1 MIDME
6 TVAFIATLNELAERS
21 RKGIV
26 PFSGA
31 SFNDFDGLLYDD
43 SHPFI
48 DNGNDDG
55 MQLYPLVRDVNTFS
69 GKYDIVSTYTDDYLK
84 KGINIVVAVFD
95 DGRKFV
101 RITSVE
107 CLNKSGIIVEN
118 GNWYIA

>member
-26 PFSGA
+26 PFSSA

-43 SHPFI
+43 SRPLI
-48 DNGNDDG
+48 DNDDD
-55 MQLYPLVRDVNTFS
+55 MQLYPLVRDVNTSS
-69 GKYDIVSTYTDDYLK
+69 GKYDVVSTYTDDYSK

-95 DGRKFV
+95 DGRAFV

-107 CLNKSGIIVEN
+107 RLNESGIIVEN